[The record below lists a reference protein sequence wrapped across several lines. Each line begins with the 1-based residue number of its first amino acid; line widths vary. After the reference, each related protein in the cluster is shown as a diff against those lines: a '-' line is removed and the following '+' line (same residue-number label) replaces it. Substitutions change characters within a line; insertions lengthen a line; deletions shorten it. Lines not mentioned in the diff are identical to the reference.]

1 MTKKD
6 KLVKRVFSRPK
17 DLTWEELT
25 QFLSIYGFEVLNV
38 GKTSG
43 SARKFVHAK
52 TKKII
57 SIHKPHPKNIIK
69 DYVFDIV
76 LKAI

>member
-6 KLVKRVFSRPK
+6 KLIKRVLSRPK

-25 QFLSIYGFEVLNV
+25 QFLSLHGFQVLNT
-38 GKTSG
+38 GKTTGSG
-43 SARKFVHAK
+43 RKFVQDK

-57 SIHKPHPKNIIK
+57 MLHKPHPKNIIK

-76 LKAI
+76 FDAI

>member
-6 KLVKRVFSRPK
+6 KLIKRVLSRPT

-25 QFLSIYGFEVLNV
+25 QFLSLYGFQVLNA

-43 SARKFVHAK
+43 SARKFIQDK

-57 SIHKPHPKNIIK
+57 CIHKPHPKNIIK

-76 LKAI
+76 FDAI